1 MVKLLKEPLLHF
13 LVLGVALFALF
24 GWKGNDEASPAVD
37 EIVVTPGRIEQLIS
51 GFLKTW
57 QRPPTEPELIGL
69 INEFVREEI
78 FYREA
83 LAMGRDKDDTIV
95 RRRMQQKL
103 EFITEDIM
111 ALPEPTEE
119 DLTAYLQNHIDAFR
133 FDDELSFNHVFLN
146 PDTRG
151 EALGA
156 DADVLLAQLS
166 QDAGI
171 DTSMVGDRFMLGYE
185 FETATAFEIEK
196 AFGKSFATE
205 LLKQPV
211 QKWSGPVES
220 GYGMHLIYIEQK
232 VQARHPTLK
241 EVRAEV
247 MQEWQAAKRKEMNK
261 AFYDK
266 LSERYVITIERA
278 EVEK

>member
-1 MVKLLKEPLLHF
+1 MGKFLKEPLLHF

-24 GWKGNDEASPAVD
+24 GWKGNDDASPAID
-37 EIVVTPGRIEQLIS
+37 EIVVTPGRIEQLVS

-57 QRPPTEPELIGL
+57 QRPPTEPELVGL

-83 LAMGRDKDDTIV
+83 LAMGLDKDDTIV

-111 ALPEPTEE
+111 VLPEPTEE
-119 DLTAYLQNHIDAFR
+119 DLAAYLQDHIDAFR
-133 FDDELSFNHVFLN
+133 FDDELSFKHIFLN

-151 EALGA
+151 DTLGA
-156 DADVLLAQLS
+156 DAAALLVRLHL
-166 QDAGI
+166 DAGI
-171 DTSMVGDRFMLGYE
+171 DTHALGDRFMLGYE

-196 AFGKSFATE
+196 AFGKSFITD

-211 QKWSGPVES
+211 QAWSGPIES

-232 VQARHPTLK
+232 IQARHPTLN
-241 EVRAEV
+241 EVRTEV
-247 MQEWQAAKRKEMNK
+247 THEWKAAKRKEMNE

-266 LSERYVITIERA
+266 LSERYVITIERPEGA
-278 EVEK
+278 K